1 MRGPKETAV
10 MILGNGGP
18 GAMAEEDY
26 EMELGEDE
34 LEEGEEMESDYS
46 DEQHEMAE
54 ELMAAVVD
62 GNSQAVLEA
71 IHGIYDSY

>member
-18 GAMAEEDY
+18 GAMVEEDY
-26 EMELGEDE
+26 EMELNEDE
-34 LEEGEEMESDYS
+34 LEEDMETEYS

>member
-34 LEEGEEMESDYS
+34 LEEDMESEYS

>member
-1 MRGPKETAV
+1 MCGPKETAV

-34 LEEGEEMESDYS
+34 LEEDMESEYS

>member
-34 LEEGEEMESDYS
+34 LEEDMESEYS

-62 GNSQAVLEA
+62 GNRQAGLEA